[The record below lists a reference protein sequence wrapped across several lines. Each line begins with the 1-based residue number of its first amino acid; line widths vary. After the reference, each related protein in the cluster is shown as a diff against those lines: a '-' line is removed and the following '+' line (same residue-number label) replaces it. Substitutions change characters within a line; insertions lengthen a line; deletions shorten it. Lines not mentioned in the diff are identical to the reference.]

1 MVRENDEDLNLR
13 HLGTTWFAIF
23 ASEYILIFII
33 NAFTL
38 IAFARNHHL
47 RKRSTYLIINLTV
60 ADLLVGAVSGPLH
73 IYHTV
78 TFDPGS
84 GFCWRKFFVLTFD
97 NVFAATSIANLSLIS
112 LERLYVT
119 IYPFRQRLVRESIY
133 FNIMT
138 CIWILALIPASVDAY
153 FFLENPL
160 VSRYV
165 WASFIF
171 PTVLIQTISYL
182 SIVVKVKSNSPI
194 QRFGAIASE
203 RRLSGTLLIVTVA
216 STVNIL
222 PWAFYAFFY
231 EVIVS
236 GFSRSSLSLITNSVN
251 ALFYVNSFINPVI
264 YAIRMQSFRKA
275 LYNKRQII
283 WRTTAEFKRV
293 RPIELQS
300 IQSPIW

>member
-1 MVRENDEDLNLR
+1 MVREKNEDLNR
-13 HLGTTWFAIF
+13 RGLGTTWFTVF
-23 ASEYILIFII
+23 ASEYILTFII

-38 IAFARNHHL
+38 IAFARNRHL

-84 GFCWRKFFVLTFD
+84 GFSWKKFIVLTFD
-97 NVFAATSIANLSLIS
+97 NVFTASSIAYLSLIS

-119 IYPFRQRLVRESIY
+119 IYPFRQRLVSESIY
-133 FNIMT
+133 FHIMP
-138 CIWILALIPASVDAY
+138 CVWLLALIPASLDAF
-153 FFLENPL
+153 FFLEKPF

-165 WASFIF
+165 WASFISPAF
-171 PTVLIQTISYL
+171 LIQTISYV
-182 SIVVKVKSNSPI
+182 SITAKVKRDPPI

-203 RRLSGTLLIVTVA
+203 RKLSGTLLIVTFVSA
-216 STVNIL
+216 LNIL
-222 PWAFYAFFY
+222 PWVFYAFFY
-231 EVIVS
+231 EDIVDE
-236 GFSRSSLSLITNSVN
+236 LSKNTEFFITNSVN

-275 LYNKRQII
+275 LYNKTQLI
-283 WRTTAEFKRV
+283 WRKTAVSKRV
-293 RPIELQS
+293 QPIELQS
-300 IQSPIW
+300 IQSNSY